1 MPVSS
6 LRDLWRSKNRYFSSI
21 LGAVTS
27 FSAATFT
34 MTLGDSL
41 GAHIEANALTGASLG
56 FRSIFSTFI
65 LLATVFSL
73 ILSVITFTN
82 LSATIMDNRA
92 KDIAILKTSG
102 GSIHKIYSHFM
113 TQVIQLSFLIGGLSI
128 LVGIL
133 IYAGT
138 FLITSFV
145 TGFNLR
151 FSIPSLELLGAL
163 AILVVFSVIFSHRH
177 VAKTVRVPVA
187 ETFSPRVRDI
197 TLLMSEGWVER
208 RISKPGSPLRVA
220 FRNVRRT
227 RPLALRLAT
236 CIFLSM
242 ILTASMTLG
251 GVVGDQTT
259 ANYVNRAFSEDF
271 IFVGHQEVWTQ
282 YSSLISFQPST
293 SSNSSFNYLKTQYLI
308 NASIVSQLT
317 TLPGVVAVD
326 PRLIYETKLHELKFT
341 EITEEN
347 QYRIIGDNRSATVL
361 VSGVEP
367 ERVISDWLVSGRFIN
382 SSDYTV
388 PGAFSAIAIGDSV
401 QAIFE
406 DTTVQK
412 GSIIGKEFAIAG
424 TVLDPLASGW
434 TVYMLREI
442 LSSLLG
448 FAGYNMALIKCKPD
462 NYTATLSLIR
472 NQVAPYGLSAFSMR
486 TTVLNLVNYVHTTW
500 LVAFLPVILLLST
513 LTLGVISYMNLAF
526 ETGKRDFG
534 IMRGVGAS
542 PKHIRRT
549 IMMQGIIVS
558 TWPGIAGIVAGL
570 IVSYWFF
577 MPAAIASTLS
587 ILASM
592 VILLLLL
599 FSASI
604 LASIISSR
612 ASRRPI
618 IQIIR

>member
-21 LGAVTS
+21 MGAVTS
-27 FSAATFT
+27 FSATTFT
-34 MTLGDSL
+34 MMLGASL
-41 GAHIEANALTGASLG
+41 GVNIEVNTLTGASPG

-65 LLATVFSL
+65 FLATIFSVV
-73 ILSVITFTN
+73 LSIITFTN
-82 LSATIMDNRA
+82 LSATIMNNRA
-92 KDIAILKTSG
+92 RDIAILKTSG
-102 GSIHKIYSHFM
+102 GSIHRIYSHFM
-113 TQVIQLSFLIGGLSI
+113 TQVIQLSFLTGGLSI
-128 LVGIL
+128 FVGIL
-133 IYAGT
+133 IYAAA
-138 FLITSFV
+138 FLIL
-145 TGFNLR
+145 GFASG
-151 FSIPSLELLGAL
+151 FSLQFFIPWPELLEAL
-163 AILVVFSVIFSHRH
+163 AILVAFSVIFSHRH
-177 VAKTVRVPVA
+177 IAKATRVPVA
-187 ETFSPRVRDI
+187 ETFSPRIRD
-197 TLLMSEGWVER
+197 TSLLMSEGWFER
-208 RISKPGSPLRVA
+208 RISKPGSPLRIA

-227 RPLALRLAT
+227 RPFALRLAT

-259 ANYVNRAFSEDF
+259 TNYVNRAFSEDF
-271 IFVGHQEVWTQ
+271 IFVGHYEMWTK
-282 YSSLISFQPST
+282 YSALISFQMSPSY
-293 SSNSSFNYLKTQYLI
+293 NSSFNYLKPQYLL
-308 NASIVSQLT
+308 NESLVSQIAS
-317 TLPGVVAVD
+317 LPGVVAVD
-326 PRLIYETKLHELKFT
+326 PRLIYETTLDELKVT

-347 QYRIIGDNRSATVL
+347 QYRIVGDSRSAAVL

-367 ERVISDWLVSGRFIN
+367 GRVISNWVVSGRFIN

-388 PGAFSAIAIGDSV
+388 PGAFSAIAVGDSV

-412 GSIIGKEFAIAG
+412 GSLIGKEFAIVG

-434 TVYMLREI
+434 TVYMLRDI

-448 FAGYNMALIKCKPD
+448 FAGYNMALIKCMPD
-462 NYTATLSLIR
+462 NYTATLSLIK
-472 NQVAPYGLSAFSMR
+472 NLVAPYGLSAFSMR

-500 LVAFLPVILLLST
+500 FVAFAPVILLILT
-513 LTLGVISYMNLAF
+513 LTLGVMSYMDLAF
-526 ETGKRDFG
+526 ETAKRDFG

-542 PKHIRRT
+542 PKHVRKT
-549 IMMQGIIVS
+549 VMVQGIIVS

-577 MPAAIASTLS
+577 MPSAIASPFS

-612 ASRRPI
+612 ASRKPI
-618 IQIIR
+618 VQIIR

>member
-6 LRDLWRSKNRYFSSI
+6 LTDLWRSKNRYFSSI

-41 GAHIEANALTGASLG
+41 GAHIEANSLTGASLG

-65 LLATVFSL
+65 LLATIFSL

-82 LSATIMDNRA
+82 LSAAIMDNRA

-138 FLITSFV
+138 YLIISTI
-145 TGFNLR
+145 TGFSLQ
-151 FSIPSLELLGAL
+151 FSIPSLELLGTL
-163 AILVVFSVIFSHRH
+163 AILVVLSIIFSHRH

-227 RPLALRLAT
+227 RPFALRLAT

-242 ILTASMTLG
+242 ILTASITLG

-259 ANYVNRAFSEDF
+259 VNYINRAFSEDF

-282 YSSLISFQPST
+282 YSSLISFQPSA
-293 SSNSSFNYLKTQYLI
+293 SFNSSFNYLKTQYLI
-308 NASIVSQLT
+308 NTSIVSQIT
-317 TLPGVVAVD
+317 SLPGVVAVD

-347 QYRIIGDNRSATVL
+347 QYRIIGDNRSAAVL

-367 ERVISDWLVSGRFIN
+367 ERVISDWLISGRFIN
-382 SSDYTV
+382 SSDHTV

-406 DTTVQK
+406 DTAVQK

-434 TVYMLREI
+434 TVYMLRDV

-448 FAGYNMALIKCKPD
+448 FAGYNMALIRCKPD

-472 NQVAPYGLSAFSMR
+472 NQVAPYGLSAFPMR

-500 LVAFLPVILLLST
+500 LVAFVPVILLLST

-542 PKHIRRT
+542 PRHIRRT

-577 MPAAIASTLS
+577 MPAAIASPLS

-604 LASIISSR
+604 LASLISSR
-612 ASRRPI
+612 ASRKPI